1 MTDNSPILK
10 RIYNIAIEYI
20 KNPLIDISLIFDY
33 LKNTRYT
40 IIINTLMKDPIF
52 KNCINNNENTIQPK
66 INRKL
71 LLSKFIE
78 YDNYINFLD
87 DNIIIENLKIIN
99 NYISN
104 KNIEDI
110 YSTEELK
117 KKSNINAW
125 DKSIKN
131 NFFLGLKNSIY
142 TIDYII
148 MNINN
153 PNKFI

>member
-1 MTDNSPILK
+1 MTDNSPILR
-10 RIYNIAIEYI
+10 RIYNIAIDYI
-20 KNPLIDISLIFDY
+20 KNPSIDLSLIFDY

-52 KNCINNNENTIQPK
+52 KSGINNNETKKTHQPK

-71 LLSKFIE
+71 LLSKLIE

-87 DNIIIENLKIIN
+87 DNVIIENLKIIN

-117 KKSNINAW
+117 KKSNINIW
-125 DKSIKN
+125 DKAFKLK
-131 NFFLGLKNSIY
+131 FYLGLNNSIY

-148 MNINN
+148 MNINEV
-153 PNKFI
+153 